1 MTDREGIMPEQ
12 SSFFQ
17 RPVSGILGAA
27 VLLLLWSFPV
37 MAAMHLD
44 VPARAAR
51 GDAIR
56 VQVSGDGPARPVTVF
71 WLEREH
77 VMAAQPSG
85 SGWQAEFLLPVPLDS
100 SAKSL
105 ALKTRTQDGQQA
117 EARVALFD
125 KKRPVQALRVDKK
138 YVDPPAEVRERI
150 RRDREKAGK
159 ALDNYSPERLWT
171 APFARPVSGS
181 VSSKFGLKRVFNDQP
196 RGVHRGLDL
205 RGAEGTP
212 ILACADGRVVLADD
226 LYFSGNAVYIDHGQG
241 VFTSY
246 LHMSRILVRPGD
258 VVRRGQVIGKVGS
271 TGRVTGPHLHLS
283 LIVLGQAVDPEPLL
297 EARPAAR
304 R

>member
-1 MTDREGIMPEQ
+1 MI
-12 SSFFQ
+12 
-17 RPVSGILGAA
+17 
-27 VLLLLWSFPV
+27 
-37 MAAMHLD
+37 
-44 VPARAAR
+44 
-51 GDAIR
+51 
-56 VQVSGDGPARPVTVF
+56 
-71 WLEREH
+71 
-77 VMAAQPSG
+77 
-85 SGWQAEFLLPVPLDS
+85 
-100 SAKSL
+100 
-105 ALKTRTQDGQQA
+105 
-117 EARVALFD
+117 LFD

-138 YVDPPAEVRERI
+138 YVDPPAAVQERI
-150 RRDREKAGK
+150 RKDREKAGK

-171 APFARPVSGS
+171 APFARPVPGG

-258 VVRRGQVIGKVGS
+258 VVRRGQIIGKVGS

>member
-1 MTDREGIMPEQ
+1 MEGYQEQ
-12 SSFFQ
+12 
-17 RPVSGILGAA
+17 LNTY
-27 VLLLLWSFPV
+27 
-37 MAAMHLD
+37 LD
-44 VPARAAR
+44 AN
-51 GDAIR
+51 D
-56 VQVSGDGPARPVTVF
+56 
-71 WLEREH
+71 
-77 VMAAQPSG
+77 
-85 SGWQAEFLLPVPLDS
+85 LLPVPLDS
-100 SAKSL
+100 GAKSL
-105 ALKTRTQDGQQA
+105 VLKARTQDGRQA

-138 YVDPPAEVRERI
+138 YVDPPAAVQERI
-150 RRDREKAGK
+150 RKDREKAGK

-171 APFARPVSGS
+171 APFARPVPGG

-258 VVRRGQVIGKVGS
+258 VVRRGQIIGKVGS

-297 EARPAAR
+297 EARSAAR

>member
-1 MTDREGIMPEQ
+1 MPEQ
-12 SSFFQ
+12 FSFFQ
-17 RPVSGILGAA
+17 RPLGGILGAVA
-27 VLLLLWSFPV
+27 LLLLWAFPA

-56 VQVSGDGPARPVTVF
+56 VQASGDGPARPVTVF

-77 VMAAQPSG
+77 IMAAQPSG

-100 SAKSL
+100 GAKSL
-105 ALKTRTQDGQQA
+105 VLKARTQDGRQA

-138 YVDPPAEVRERI
+138 YVDPPAAVQERI
-150 RRDREKAGK
+150 RKDREKAGK

-171 APFARPVSGS
+171 APFARPVPGG

>member
-1 MTDREGIMPEQ
+1 MPEQ

-17 RPVSGILGAA
+17 RPVSGILGAV

-56 VQVSGDGPARPVTVF
+56 VQVSGDGPACPVTVF

-150 RRDREKAGK
+150 RRDRE
-159 ALDNYSPERLWT
+159 
-171 APFARPVSGS
+171 
-181 VSSKFGLKRVFNDQP
+181 
-196 RGVHRGLDL
+196 
-205 RGAEGTP
+205 
-212 ILACADGRVVLADD
+212 
-226 LYFSGNAVYIDHGQG
+226 
-241 VFTSY
+241 
-246 LHMSRILVRPGD
+246 
-258 VVRRGQVIGKVGS
+258 
-271 TGRVTGPHLHLS
+271 LS
-283 LIVLGQAVDPEPLL
+283 LIHI
-297 EARPAAR
+297 
-304 R
+304 

>member
-1 MTDREGIMPEQ
+1 M
-12 SSFFQ
+12 
-17 RPVSGILGAA
+17 V
-27 VLLLLWSFPV
+27 
-37 MAAMHLD
+37 
-44 VPARAAR
+44 
-51 GDAIR
+51 
-56 VQVSGDGPARPVTVF
+56 
-71 WLEREH
+71 
-77 VMAAQPSG
+77 
-85 SGWQAEFLLPVPLDS
+85 
-100 SAKSL
+100 
-105 ALKTRTQDGQQA
+105 
-117 EARVALFD
+117 LFD

-138 YVDPPAEVRERI
+138 YVDPPAAVQERI

-159 ALDNYSPERLWT
+159 VLDSYSPERLWT
-171 APFARPVSGS
+171 APFARPVPGG

-258 VVRRGQVIGKVGS
+258 VVRRGQVIGQVGA

>member
-1 MTDREGIMPEQ
+1 MPEQ

-17 RPVSGILGAA
+17 RPVSGILGAV
-27 VLLLLWSFPV
+27 VLFLLWSFPA
-37 MAAMHLD
+37 MAAIHLD

-56 VQVSGDGPARPVTVF
+56 VQVSGDGPACPVTVF

-125 KKRPVQALRVDKK
+125 KKRRCRPLRVDKK

-159 ALDNYSPERLWT
+159 ALDNYSPDRLWT
-171 APFARPVSGS
+171 APFARPVPGS

-205 RGAEGTP
+205 RGAEDAHPG
-212 ILACADGRVVLADD
+212 LCR
-226 LYFSGNAVYIDHGQG
+226 
-241 VFTSY
+241 
-246 LHMSRILVRPGD
+246 RPGRAG
-258 VVRRGQVIGKVGS
+258 RRFVFFRQCRIY
-271 TGRVTGPHLHLS
+271 
-283 LIVLGQAVDPEPLL
+283 
-297 EARPAAR
+297 
-304 R
+304 